1 MSGIYLCGKIQ
12 IIMNIPEKI
21 IIHCS
26 ATMAGKDFSA
36 ADIDRWHRARG
47 FRKIGYHYVVRLDGR
62 YERGRADH
70 EEGAHCPQQSMTRR
84 SISICYVGG
93 LDSAGRPADTRTPAQ
108 KRTILTLIHTLRSR
122 YGHLPVCGHR
132 DIPGVAKACPC
143 FDAIREYDSP
153 RPRK

>member
-47 FRKIGYHYVVRLDGR
+47 FRCISYHYVVDAPTTK
-62 YERGRADH
+62 RGR
-70 EEGAHCPQQSMTRR
+70 TVR
-84 SISICYVGG
+84 S
-93 LDSAGRPADTRTPAQ
+93 
-108 KRTILTLIHTLRSR
+108 SR
-122 YGHLPVCGHR
+122 
-132 DIPGVAKACPC
+132 
-143 FDAIREYDSP
+143 
-153 RPRK
+153 